1 MAAPAAS
8 QQAGGDAEQSLGG
21 LVSVAVKDLTQL
33 VRCELDL
40 AKMELKNDA
49 VRIGVGGGL
58 IGVAAFVG
66 CLALVLVSFAF
77 AYGLVTLGIWIWAAF
92 LIAAGTWVL
101 LGALAV
107 LIGYLRFRHVTGFR
121 QTRRTVAED
130 IAMMRRD
137 NGATAP
143 PAGGV
148 G

>member
-1 MAAPAAS
+1 MAAPVARQPADG
-8 QQAGGDAEQSLGG
+8 AAEQSLGS

-40 AKMELKNDA
+40 AKMELRDDA
-49 VRIGVGGGL
+49 VRIGTGGAL

-66 CLALVLVSFAF
+66 CLALVLVSFAY
-77 AYGLVTLGIWIWAAF
+77 AYGLARLGIWIWAAF
-92 LIAAGTWVL
+92 LIAAGTWVV

-107 LIGYLRFRHVTGFR
+107 LIGYLRFRNLTGFR

-137 NGATAP
+137 DGAAAS
-143 PAGGV
+143 PAGGA